1 MPNYGS
7 AQAGGIVAL
16 YPGDNGYRLFN
27 AESPTAPQA
36 SVPFARAM
44 GPTQGDNG
52 STFQILYVN
61 PPTAVVVIQGSNIEA
76 DADYETVFTSTN
88 AETDQYTDIG
98 RYAFYRAKLVSG
110 TVPTGGLTV
119 IVSR

>member
-1 MPNYGS
+1 MPNYGTV
-7 AQAGGIVAL
+7 QAGGIVAL
-16 YPGDNGYRLFN
+16 YPGDEPYYLFN

-61 PPTAVVVIQGSNIEA
+61 APTAVIAIQGSNIESA
-76 DADYETVFTSTN
+76 ADYITVYTSTN
-88 AETDQYTDIG
+88 LKTDVYTDIG
-98 RYAFYRAKLVSG
+98 RFAFYLAKLVSG
-110 TVPTGGLTV
+110 TVPTGGVSV